1 MRARVRKTSA
11 LLYVLLLGAAL
22 CFVAVQSVAVPPA
35 QSADNARAISEVACE
50 TDTGTSM
57 RKLPAKLSGLAPR
70 TAVTLNAEIEAKPGD
85 FLLVKSVFA
94 PLRVYMNDALVYE
107 FGQAGSYPAYMND
120 PPTNPVLIPL
130 PMNRETVSL
139 RLEYQSPTQR
149 SELSLPVLYAGT
161 EQALFVKQFG
171 QDGFTFLFS
180 LLLVF
185 MGLAMTLNAV
195 SFVSKIRSGT
205 AFLWLGLFSLSAGV
219 WSLGEC
225 DLTALL
231 FPYPSL
237 LYAMAYLGLF
247 LLTIPLLRFGLTVL
261 QPKNRLPMQIML
273 WVHQASVA
281 AVLLLQLTG
290 QMDFIKSLYWF
301 HFIAPL
307 GFVTLAA
314 CLLWEHFR
322 HSNPAARRFGVGIVI
337 LAVAVVL
344 ELLNYWLHF
353 TGVLTLFFQLGV
365 LGFVVS
371 LGIASGYYMRDSL
384 HTAAE
389 KKRLEY
395 EMAGMERQ
403 LSLQRLQYQTLAEN
417 DELVKAQRHD
427 LRHQLAVLRSLS
439 ADENKL
445 NEYIDRLTEKIPSG
459 EGMRLCE
466 NYAVNAVAAYYY
478 AMAQQADIEIDV
490 SLIAPRELAGSIES
504 DLCVVVG
511 NLMENAVEACA
522 QMESGRRF
530 IRIGSELQY
539 GVWTITVD
547 NSFAG
552 QIRKQDDAFLSS
564 KRPGEGMG
572 TSSVAMVAKRH
583 EGNAKFESKDGVFQ
597 ASVYLRVE

>member
-22 CFVAVQSVAVPPA
+22 CFVAVQSVAV
-35 QSADNARAISEVACE
+35 QSAQNADSARAISEVSCE

-70 TAVTLNAEIEAKPGD
+70 TAVTLNAEIEAKPRD

-94 PLRVYMNDALVYE
+94 PLRVYADDVLLYE
-107 FGQAGSYPAYMND
+107 YGQAGSYPAYMND

-149 SELSLPVLYAGT
+149 SELSLPAMTVGT
-161 EQALFVKQFG
+161 EQALFARQFQ

-180 LLLVF
+180 ILLIF
-185 MGLAMTLNAV
+185 MGVVMAVVSV
-195 SFVSKIRSGT
+195 SFVGKIRSGT
-205 AFLWLGLFSLSAGV
+205 SFLWLGLFSLSAGV

-247 LLTIPLLRFGLTVL
+247 LVTIPLLRFGLTVL

-322 HSNPAARRFGVGIVI
+322 HRNPAARRFGVGIVI

-389 KKRLEY
+389 KTRLEY

-583 EGNAKFESKDGVFQ
+583 DGNAKFESRDGVFQ